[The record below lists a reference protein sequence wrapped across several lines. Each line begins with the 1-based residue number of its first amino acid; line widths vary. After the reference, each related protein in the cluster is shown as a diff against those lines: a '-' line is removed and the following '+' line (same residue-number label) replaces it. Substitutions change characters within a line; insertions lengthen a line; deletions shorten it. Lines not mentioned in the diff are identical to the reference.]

1 MIRRDEY
8 LEKLKKSMWDNNVK
22 VITGIRR
29 CGKST
34 LLFDLFGN
42 YLTNSLKVDDNHL
55 IKIKFDTDVFFN
67 ANWQTKCNFLVE
79 NCF

>member
-29 CGKST
+29 CG
-34 LLFDLFGN
+34 
-42 YLTNSLKVDDNHL
+42 
-55 IKIKFDTDVFFN
+55 
-67 ANWQTKCNFLVE
+67 
-79 NCF
+79 